1 MSIALL
7 ARTRFRLFAGAGMER
22 RHGLAGLLRCEKGVS
37 AIEFGLIAPL
47 LFFSLLAMTDV
58 GFALHDRIRVDHVL
72 RAGAQPA
79 MRDAGE
85 PHVLA
90 TLAATAQES
99 YTVAEVGGP
108 DAIAVGVDR
117 FCICPATA
125 STPEVVDTTCTQTCP
140 VEPTRFYTLSASK
153 SYQGIFL
160 PEIAFA
166 PSILV
171 QVR

>member
-1 MSIALL
+1 MKLGRL
-7 ARTRFRLFAGAGMER
+7 RRTRPTPAAAGQTGRQRLAK
-22 RHGLAGLLRCEKGVS
+22 LLRCERGVS
-37 AIEFGLIAPL
+37 AIEFGLISPL

-85 PHVLA
+85 AQVLA
-90 TLAATAQES
+90 TLAATARES
-99 YTVAEVGGP
+99 YTVGAVGGP
-108 DAIAVGVDR
+108 ETIAVAADR
-117 FCICPATA
+117 FCICPSTGAT
-125 STPEVVDTTCTQTCP
+125 DTTCTSTCT

-171 QVR
+171 QVK